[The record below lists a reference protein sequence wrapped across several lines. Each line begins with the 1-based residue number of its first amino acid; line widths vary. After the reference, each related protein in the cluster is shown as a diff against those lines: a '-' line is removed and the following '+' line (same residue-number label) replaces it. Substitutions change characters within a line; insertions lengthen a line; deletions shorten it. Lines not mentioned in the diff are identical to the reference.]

1 MPPPTQGGGA
11 RAGRAAPKWTRA
23 PRHFEVYR
31 PVRAVSGV
39 CGVCAGFVCDYYT
52 VCVCLCVRVH
62 ACAGL
67 VPQGGVGILAAR
79 RRQPLS
85 GGRVHP
91 ELVGGGVDDEVP
103 LGVVH
108 ERGSFA
114 RARGAAGRRS
124 AAVEPQALRPPV
136 GGRAHADAGELG
148 DGGQQVEVR
157 GGARGGGAGGGAA
170 PAEQEGDE
178 EPALEDGVLVAARAG
193 GGEAHVVELCVGDSK
208 RPRPLRPVVSRDD
221 DEGLRAEAELVVEN
235 GEQVAN
241 LKVDHPDRRQ
251 VLGERLLEPALSDR
265 VPALGSRTPRRRQ
278 LDAHRPSERR
288 PIHRPRREQ
297 VAERRRAEHA
307 GRCPAEHFA
316 ERPPDR
322 LDETH
327 RRMRRVE
334 PDVGVEGARAGARAQ
349 PRHGGA
355 DDVRVSRRPLGGGSP
370 RAKGGCS
377 LGRGCSAEGVVH
389 LFPRAVPRRLGRLC
403 GLGRRLELLAVPRV
417 RRLRRLDR
425 LRVPPPCLGRRGR
438 AEQRGLEHRR
448 PEPGS
453 VGAPIGRN
461 GACAQ
466 RRRRR
471 SLLLLAPRLLLRLVR
486 LLLEPRPLRRGEV
499 REGELLP
506 VPLPPPPAASPAH
519 RLHPVRPDRRR
530 LLEMPLPE
538 MARLVALMLE
548 EVRHC
553 W

>member
-1 MPPPTQGGGA
+1 
-11 RAGRAAPKWTRA
+11 
-23 PRHFEVYR
+23 
-31 PVRAVSGV
+31 
-39 CGVCAGFVCDYYT
+39 
-52 VCVCLCVRVH
+52 
-62 ACAGL
+62 
-67 VPQGGVGILAAR
+67 
-79 RRQPLS
+79 
-85 GGRVHP
+85 
-91 ELVGGGVDDEVP
+91 
-103 LGVVH
+103 
-108 ERGSFA
+108 
-114 RARGAAGRRS
+114 
-124 AAVEPQALRPPV
+124 
-136 GGRAHADAGELG
+136 
-148 DGGQQVEVR
+148 
-157 GGARGGGAGGGAA
+157 
-170 PAEQEGDE
+170 
-178 EPALEDGVLVAARAG
+178 
-193 GGEAHVVELCVGDSK
+193 
-208 RPRPLRPVVSRDD
+208 
-221 DEGLRAEAELVVEN
+221 
-235 GEQVAN
+235 
-241 LKVDHPDRRQ
+241 
-251 VLGERLLEPALSDR
+251 
-265 VPALGSRTPRRRQ
+265 
-278 LDAHRPSERR
+278 
-288 PIHRPRREQ
+288 
-297 VAERRRAEHA
+297 
-307 GRCPAEHFA
+307 
-316 ERPPDR
+316 
-322 LDETH
+322 
-327 RRMRRVE
+327 MRRVE